1 MNCLVSNCVVQ
12 ILLALSG
19 AEGSWI
25 ELIPQGNLDAFVKPS
40 PKLVWTD
47 KVELDA
53 KNPKKLNSSSEK
65 GIILFNNNDRIPDL
79 ITKQSFGDHEI
90 HMEFMVAKGSN
101 SGIKMHKL
109 YEIQIHDSFGKTEL
123 TGEHCGG
130 VYPRWDIKEKRL
142 AYIDKGVPP
151 SKNACKPA
159 GEWQTLDITF
169 IAAKFD
175 DSGNK
180 IKNAHLPKVLLNG
193 ELIHDK
199 VELKHGTGN
208 NYKLKEH
215 SKAPI
220 LIQVDHGPV
229 AFRNIKVRELNQ

>member
-1 MNCLVSNCVVQ
+1 MNCFVSNCVVQ
-12 ILLALSG
+12 ILLALNG

-53 KNPKKLNSSSEK
+53 KNPKKLTSSSEK

-101 SGIKMHKL
+101 SGIKMHRL
-109 YEIQIHDSFGKTEL
+109 YEIQIHDSHGKTEL

-130 VYPRWDIKEKRL
+130 VYPRWDIKEKKL

-151 SKNACKPA
+151 SKNVCKPA

-175 DSGNK
+175 ESGNK

-193 ELIHDK
+193 ELIHDQ